1 MLYRVVVYGVF
12 FYCLLFAELKLEDFR
27 GMYHDEVG
35 VITGRL
41 ELFVSLFVH
50 LENTIELSFMIP
62 AGIFGNYLD
71 FNKRS
76 SPIPSLNL
84 CSATGNCL

>member
-41 ELFVSLFVH
+41 ELFVSICAFGKYNRIEFYDSCRYFWKLFR
-50 LENTIELSFMIP
+50 L
-62 AGIFGNYLD
+62 
-71 FNKRS
+71 
-76 SPIPSLNL
+76 
-84 CSATGNCL
+84 